1 MYDLSSS
8 ERLYREGRRFMDAG
22 AWEQAIQRF
31 TASVEAAPHFKTLE
45 LLGECFLELGRP
57 KDAVVPLAAAAR
69 LNPQPRACWRSR
81 WPGRGVRKTP
91 APSRRKCWAT
101 TRATGW
107 PGASWTGPTREPCA
121 PVNGALHSPASAA
134 GVDSRHALDE
144 IGLDPDVVVRSTGES
159 VHFPAYVE
167 HQMPVLVDLHDPKG
181 LPYAVPKDSLA
192 RER

>member
-69 LNPQPRACWRSR
+69 LNPQPRA
-81 WPGRGVRKTP
+81 
-91 APSRRKCWAT
+91 PSLL
-101 TRATGW
+101 
-107 PGASWTGPTREPCA
+107 
-121 PVNGALHSPASAA
+121 ALA
-134 GVDSRHALDE
+134 
-144 IGLDPDVVVRSTGES
+144 
-159 VHFPAYVE
+159 
-167 HQMPVLVDLHDPKG
+167 
-181 LPYAVPKDSLA
+181 LA
-192 RER
+192 RAGRAEDARTIAEEVLADHPGNRLARRVLDGPDP